1 MLRGDLL
8 FDRQGTYSKYKLDFK
23 KIRDIDKV
31 LLFSTI
37 ILVLFG
43 ILNIYLATKGDYQF
57 AYAKKQLIWFVVSLV
72 ALYIFMAIDYRV
84 LYNYVPIFY
93 WAGVVL
99 LIATRFL
106 GSVRGGARGWLVFG
120 PISLQP
126 AELAKIGMIL
136 MLAKKLEEMDLE
148 INNLRNFFTLV
159 FYAAVPVLFIVIQPD
174 MGMTMVSFFIVLGIF
189 YVAGLDM
196 KVIGGGLLA
205 LLIGILI
212 VWNSG
217 LIQDYQKTRIT
228 SFMNPEA
235 NMAGSGYHLSQ
246 SLIAIGSGG
255 VTGNRPSL
263 ANDESSGYAAQHVPE
278 VQTDFIF
285 ASIAENWG
293 LLGILFLLTMYG
305 LLISRMV
312 AIARTSKD
320 IFGSIICVGLVS
332 YFLFAILQNIGMTIG
347 LMPITG
353 ITLPLISYG
362 GSSLLT
368 TIMSIGLVLN
378 VGMRRKK
385 IRF

>member
-8 FDRQGTYSKYKLDFK
+8 FDRQSTYNKYKLDFK

-31 LLFSTI
+31 LLISTI
-37 ILVLFG
+37 LLVLFG
-43 ILNIYLATKGDYQF
+43 ILNIYLAKKGENFATKQF
-57 AYAKKQLIWFVVSLV
+57 VWFIVSLV

-93 WAGVVL
+93 WGGVGL
-99 LIATRFL
+99 LILTRFV
-106 GSVRGGARGWLVFG
+106 GSVRGGAKGWITFG
-120 PISLQP
+120 PVSLQP

-148 INNLRNFFTLV
+148 INNLKNFFTLV
-159 FYAAVPVLFIVIQPD
+159 FYAAVPVVFIIVQPD

-189 YVAGLDM
+189 YVAGLDGRI
-196 KVIGGGLLA
+196 IGGGLLA
-205 LLIGILI
+205 LFLGIII

-217 LIQDYQKTRIT
+217 LIQDYQKGRIT

-235 NMAGSGYHLSQ
+235 NMSGSGYHLSQ

-255 VTGNRPSL
+255 VLGNTPSL
-263 ANDESSGYAAQHVPE
+263 ANDASTGYASQHVPE

-285 ASIAENWG
+285 AAIAELFG
-293 LLGILFLLTMYG
+293 LIGVLFLLLLYG
-305 LLISRMV
+305 LLISRMIT
-312 AIARTSKD
+312 IARTSKD
-320 IFGSIICVGLVS
+320 IFGSIICVGLIS
-332 YFLFAILQNIGMTIG
+332 YFLFALLQNIGMTIG
-347 LMPITG
+347 LVPITG

-368 TIMSIGLVLN
+368 TIMSIGLILN

>member
-43 ILNIYLATKGDYQF
+43 ILNIYLATKGTYGF
-57 AYAKKQLIWFVVSLV
+57 SYAKKQLIWFIVSLV

-120 PISLQP
+120 PVSLQP

-205 LLIGILI
+205 LFIGIII

-285 ASIAENWG
+285 ASTAENWG

>member
-31 LLFSTI
+31 LLLSTI

-43 ILNIYLATKGDYQF
+43 ILNIYLATKGTYGF
-57 AYAKKQLIWFVVSLV
+57 SYARKQLIWLVASLI
-72 ALYIFMAIDYRV
+72 ALYIFMAVDYRV

-93 WAGVVL
+93 WGGVIL

-106 GSVRGGARGWLVFG
+106 GAVRGGARGWLVFG
-120 PISLQP
+120 PVSLQP

-159 FYAAVPVLFIVIQPD
+159 FYAAVPVVFIVIQPD

-189 YVAGLDM
+189 YVAGLDI

-205 LLIGILI
+205 LFLGIII

-235 NMAGSGYHLSQ
+235 NMSGSGYHLSQ

-255 VTGNRPSL
+255 VIGNRPSL
-263 ANDESSGYAAQHVPE
+263 ANDASSGYAAQHVPE

-285 ASIAENWG
+285 AAVAEHWG
-293 LLGILFLLTMYG
+293 LIGVIFLLTMYG
-305 LLISRMV
+305 LLISRMI

-353 ITLPLISYG
+353 ITLPLLSYG

>member
-43 ILNIYLATKGDYQF
+43 ILNIYLATKGTYGF
-57 AYAKKQLIWFVVSLV
+57 SYAKKQLIWFIVSLV

-120 PISLQP
+120 PVSLQP

-205 LLIGILI
+205 LFIGIII

-285 ASIAENWG
+285 ASTAENWG
-293 LLGILFLLTMYG
+293 LLGIIFLLTMYG

>member
-8 FDRQGTYSKYKLDFK
+8 FDRQSTYNKYKLDFK

-31 LLFSTI
+31 LLISTI
-37 ILVLFG
+37 LLVLFG
-43 ILNIYLATKGDYQF
+43 ILNIYLAKKGENFATKQF
-57 AYAKKQLIWFVVSLV
+57 IWFIVSLV

-93 WAGVVL
+93 WGGVGL
-99 LIATRFL
+99 LILTRFV
-106 GSVRGGARGWLVFG
+106 GSVRGGAKGWITFG
-120 PISLQP
+120 PVSLQP

-148 INNLRNFFTLV
+148 INNLKNFFTLV
-159 FYAAVPVLFIVIQPD
+159 FYAAVPVVFIIVQPD

-189 YVAGLDM
+189 YVAGLDGR
-196 KVIGGGLLA
+196 VIGGGLLA
-205 LLIGILI
+205 LFLGIII

-217 LIQDYQKTRIT
+217 LIQDYQKGRIT

-235 NMAGSGYHLSQ
+235 NMSGSGYHLSQ

-255 VTGNRPSL
+255 VLGNTPSL
-263 ANDESSGYAAQHVPE
+263 ANDASTGYAAQHVPE

-285 ASIAENWG
+285 AAIAEHFG
-293 LLGILFLLTMYG
+293 LIGVLFLLLLYG
-305 LLISRMV
+305 LLISRMIT
-312 AIARTSKD
+312 IARTSKD

-332 YFLFAILQNIGMTIG
+332 YFLFALLQNIGMTIG
-347 LMPITG
+347 LVPITG

-368 TIMSIGLVLN
+368 TIMSIGLILN

>member
-8 FDRQGTYSKYKLDFK
+8 FDRQSTYNKYKLDFK

-31 LLFSTI
+31 LLISTI
-37 ILVLFG
+37 LLVLFG
-43 ILNIYLATKGDYQF
+43 ILNIYLAKKGENFATKQF
-57 AYAKKQLIWFVVSLV
+57 VWFIVSLV

-93 WAGVVL
+93 WGGVGL
-99 LIATRFL
+99 LILTRFV
-106 GSVRGGARGWLVFG
+106 GSVRGGAKGWITFG
-120 PISLQP
+120 PVSLQP

-148 INNLRNFFTLV
+148 INNLKNFFTLV
-159 FYAAVPVLFIVIQPD
+159 FYAAVPVVFIIVQPD

-189 YVAGLDM
+189 YVAGLDGRI
-196 KVIGGGLLA
+196 IGGGLLA
-205 LLIGILI
+205 LFLGIII

-217 LIQDYQKTRIT
+217 LIQDYQKGRIT

-235 NMAGSGYHLSQ
+235 NMSGSGYHLSQ

-255 VTGNRPSL
+255 VLGNTPSL
-263 ANDESSGYAAQHVPE
+263 ANDASTGYAAQHVPE

-285 ASIAENWG
+285 AAIAEHFG
-293 LLGILFLLTMYG
+293 LIGVLFLLLLYG
-305 LLISRMV
+305 LLISRMIT
-312 AIARTSKD
+312 IARTSKD
-320 IFGSIICVGLVS
+320 IFGSIICVGLIS
-332 YFLFAILQNIGMTIG
+332 YFLFALLQNIGMTIG
-347 LMPITG
+347 LVPITG

-368 TIMSIGLVLN
+368 TLMSIGLILN